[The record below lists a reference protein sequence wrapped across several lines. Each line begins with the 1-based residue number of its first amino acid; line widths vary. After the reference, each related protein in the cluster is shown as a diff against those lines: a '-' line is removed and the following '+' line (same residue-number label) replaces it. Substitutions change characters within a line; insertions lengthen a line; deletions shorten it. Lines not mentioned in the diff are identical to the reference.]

1 MGKLTQDGQ
10 LGELT
15 TPLGKDVLVLTQF
28 TGIEGLGELFEFGI
42 DALSEEENIDFD
54 QALGKSCT
62 VKLKAYK
69 GKVRVF
75 DGILTRAQWVE
86 KIADFYHYRLVLRP
100 WFHLLSYRADCPIF
114 LDKNVKDI
122 IQDVFTKA
130 GFTDFELKTTADY
143 DTIPYC

>member
-10 LGELT
+10 IGELT

-69 GKVRVF
+69 GKVRVSVALF
-75 DGILTRAQWVE
+75 GRPTSVE
-86 KIADFYHYRLVLRP
+86 
-100 WFHLLSYRADCPIF
+100 
-114 LDKNVKDI
+114 LDYL
-122 IQDVFTKA
+122 QLKA
-130 GFTDFELKTTADY
+130 H
-143 DTIPYC
+143 